1 MDLAGDIIQALANFL
16 NIEDLNV
23 TADFPDDMENLRQI
37 LIKVSYFCHFFF
49 SETIWYIWFQTI
61 KWEDGKT

>member
-1 MDLAGDIIQALANFL
+1 MLRTDDVDLAGDLIQALANFL

-37 LIKVSYFCHFFF
+37 LIKVLSQAVL
-49 SETIWYIWFQTI
+49 I
-61 KWEDGKT
+61 

>member
-1 MDLAGDIIQALANFL
+1 MDILTYCQIMLRTDDMDLAGDVIQALANFL

-37 LIKVSYFCHFFF
+37 LIKVLTC
-49 SETIWYIWFQTI
+49 
-61 KWEDGKT
+61 